1 MGKLI
6 IMSGAPGSGKS
17 TYAEKLVQNESNY
30 ISVSR
35 DKIRFSLLSSTDH
48 YFSKENEVLKN
59 YYKTISSFL
68 NMGYNVIADSSNL
81 SWKARKTLIT
91 EISKRSTLDKI
102 DVIYMRPSL
111 EICFQRNDTREGR
124 ENVPHSAITN
134 MWNSQTDPA
143 NDPYHY
149 NNIIYVGDEE

>member
-17 TYAEKLVQNESNY
+17 TYAKKLVQNESKY
-30 ISVSR
+30 VSVSR
-35 DKIRFSLLSSTDH
+35 DKIRFSLLSPVNH
-48 YFSKENEVLKN
+48 YFSKENEVLKT

-81 SWKARKTLIT
+81 TWKARKTLIT
-91 EISKRSTLDKI
+91 EVSKRSTLDKV
-102 DVIYMRPSL
+102 DVIYMRPPL
-111 EICFQRNDTREGR
+111 ETCFQRNDTREGR
-124 ENVPHSAITN
+124 ENVPHGAITN

-149 NNIIYVGDEE
+149 NNIIYVGDET

>member
-17 TYAEKLVQNESNY
+17 TYAKKLVQNESNY

-35 DKIRFSLLSSTDH
+35 DKIRFSLLSPIDH

-91 EISKRSTLDKI
+91 EISKHSSLDKV

-111 EICFQRNDTREGR
+111 ETCFQRNDTREGR
-124 ENVPHSAITN
+124 ENVPHGAITN

>member
-1 MGKLI
+1 MGRLI

-17 TYAEKLVQNESNY
+17 TYAKKLMQDKPSY
-30 ISVSR
+30 IRVSR
-35 DKIRFSLLSSTDH
+35 DNIRFTLLSPTDS
-48 YFSKENEVLKN
+48 YFSKEHEVLTT
-59 YYKTISSFL
+59 YYEKISFLL

-81 SWKARKTLIT
+81 NWKARKTLIT
-91 EISKRSTLDKI
+91 EVSKRSTLSKV

-111 EICFQRNDTREGR
+111 ETCFQRNDTREGR

-149 NNIIYVGDEE
+149 NNIIYVGDET

>member
-17 TYAEKLVQNESNY
+17 TYAKKLMQNKPSY
-30 ISVSR
+30 IRVSR
-35 DKIRFSLLSSTDH
+35 DNIRFTLLSPTDS
-48 YFSKENEVLKN
+48 YFSKEKEVLTT
-59 YYKTISSFL
+59 YYETISSFL
-68 NMGYNVIADSSNL
+68 SMGYNVIADSSNL
-81 SWKARKTLIT
+81 TWKARKTLIT
-91 EISKRSTLDKI
+91 EISKRSTLSKV

-111 EICFQRNDTREGR
+111 ETCFQRNDTREGR
-124 ENVPHSAITN
+124 ENVPHGAITN

>member
-17 TYAEKLVQNESNY
+17 TYAKKLVQNESNY

-35 DKIRFSLLSSTDH
+35 DKIRFSLLSPTDH

-59 YYKTISSFL
+59 YYETISSFL

-81 SWKARKTLIT
+81 TWKARKTLIT
-91 EISKRSTLDKI
+91 EISKRSSLNGI

-111 EICFQRNDTREGR
+111 ETCFQRNDTREGC
-124 ENVPHSAITN
+124 ENVPHGAITN
-134 MWNSQTDPA
+134 MWNSQSDPV

>member
-17 TYAEKLVQNESNY
+17 TYAKKLMQNKPSY
-30 ISVSR
+30 IRVSR
-35 DKIRFSLLSSTDH
+35 DNIRFTLLSPTDS
-48 YFSKENEVLKN
+48 YFSKEKEVLTTYHEK
-59 YYKTISSFL
+59 ISFLL

-81 SWKARKTLIT
+81 TWKARKTLIT
-91 EISKRSTLDKI
+91 EVSKRSTLDKV

-111 EICFQRNDTREGR
+111 ETCFQRNDTREGR

-149 NNIIYVGDEE
+149 NNIIYVGDET